1 MKPIVLT
8 IAGFD
13 TSSGAGIQSDI
24 KALTSIGV
32 HAITVATCITIQN
45 TQTVKHVYPLSRD
58 IISQQIDI
66 LIDDFPIDIVK
77 IGLLPNEDIIKCI
90 AEKTRQYNW
99 RIIVDP
105 VFTSTTGTMFSTS
118 SSISKMKTFLL
129 PETYLITPNKKEAE
143 YLTGITINSM
153 EDMKK
158 AAEELYQLGVKYI
171 FIKGGHIDRPIDLF
185 YDGKNFKTFSLPK
198 LSKIV
203 HGTGCTLAAFIAG
216 YLALDKPIIEAV
228 ERSKN
233 ILWHLILNSEKIGK
247 GIDIISYPINPNL
260 EDETINDDEHA
271 NILIELQKV
280 IPRILEI
287 LSPRYIPEVG
297 INIGYAIHNA
307 KNKNDICAIRG
318 RIINSNGKARMCGSL
333 SFGASTHIATV
344 ILSAMKYYPSIRSA
358 MNIKYAPDILE
369 RCKEAKLSIG
379 LFDRKKEPSIS
390 TSTMEWGTSMVLKK
404 TSNPVDII
412 YDLGSQGKEPII
424 RILGNNPEDL
434 FKKLNKIIISD
445 E

>member
-58 IISQQIDI
+58 IISQQIDV
-66 LIDDFPIDIVK
+66 LMDDFPIDIVK

-158 AAEELYQLGVKYI
+158 AAEKLYQLGAKHI
-171 FIKGGHIDRPIDLF
+171 FIKGGHMEKPSDLF
-185 YDGKNFKTFSLPK
+185 YDGKNFRIFYLPK

-228 ERSKN
+228 EKSKN
-233 ILWHLILNSEKIGK
+233 ILWHLILNSEKLGK
-247 GIDIISYPINPNL
+247 GIDVISYPINPDL
-260 EDETINDDEHA
+260 EDETIIDDEHA
-271 NILIELQKV
+271 NVLIELQKV
-280 IPRILEI
+280 IPKILET
-287 LSPRYIPEVG
+287 LNPKYIPEVG
-297 INIGYAIHNA
+297 INIGYAIPNA
-307 KNKNDICAIRG
+307 KNKKDICAIKG
-318 RIINSNGKARMCGSL
+318 RIINSGGKARICGGL
-333 SFGASTHIATV
+333 SFGSSTHIAAV

-358 MNIKYAPDILE
+358 MNIKYTPDTLE
-369 RCKEAKLSIG
+369 KCKEAGLSIG
-379 LFDRKKEPSIS
+379 SFDRKKEPSTP
-390 TSTMEWGTSMVLKK
+390 TSTMEWGTSMVLRE
-404 TSNPVDII
+404 TSKPMDII
-412 YDLGSQGKEPII
+412 YDLGATGKEPMI
-424 RILGNNPEDL
+424 RILGNNPEEL
-434 FKKLNKIIISD
+434 LKKLNKIITA